1 MLFERGEHRH
11 AFVCFVSGDSSRFE
25 GPGRSVYTNDTEEVA
40 YGFRVIFEAPVTIT
54 AYAPIFPDQ

>member
-1 MLFERGEHRH
+1 LREESIDMPLYALLVVIAVGLRALAG
-11 AFVCFVSGDSSRFE
+11 A
-25 GPGRSVYTNDTEEVA
+25 VYTNDTEEVA

>member
-1 MLFERGEHRH
+1 MPLYALLVVIAVGLRALAG
-11 AFVCFVSGDSSRFE
+11 A
-25 GPGRSVYTNDTEEVA
+25 VYTNDTEEVA